1 MKKII
6 AIVAGGDSSEH
17 DVSLRS
23 AAGIYSWIDKEKY
36 DVYIVEISYEGW
48 YAHLPS
54 GKLSPV
60 YRHNFSFKDEWG
72 KDVKPDYAYIT
83 IHGTPGEDGT
93 LQGYFDLISVPYS
106 TSGVLIESLT
116 FNKFALNQ
124 FLKNF
129 GVKVAED
136 MLVRKGQEV
145 DPKQVVATVG
155 LPCFIKPNAGGSSF
169 GVTHC
174 KTIDDVIPSIEKA
187 MNESD
192 EVLIESELK
201 GTEISNGVYRTKSG
215 GLKVLPI
222 TEVVPKTDFF
232 DYDAKYNGLVEE
244 ITPARLSEE
253 TTKRVQA
260 LTGAIYDILGASG
273 IIRIDYIIG
282 KNEAGDDVVN
292 MLEINTT
299 PGMTATSFIPQQ
311 VRAAGMEMH
320 DVLNEIIEDKLG

>member
-1 MKKII
+1 MKKVI

-23 AAGIYSWIDKEKY
+23 AAGIDSWIDKEQY
-36 DVYIVEISYEGW
+36 DVYIVEVSRQGW
-48 YAHLPS
+48 VAHLPN
-54 GKLSPV
+54 GKKSAV

-72 KDVKPDYAYIT
+72 RDIRPDYAYIT

-93 LQGYFDLISVPYS
+93 LQGYFDLLQIPYS

-124 FLKNF
+124 FLKGF

-136 MLVRKGQEV
+136 VLVRQGQEV
-145 DPKQVVATVG
+145 DAQQIG
-155 LPCFIKPNAGGSSF
+155 GGSSF

-174 KTIDDVIPSIEKA
+174 KTLEGVIPAIEKA
-187 MNESD
+187 MEECP

-201 GTEISNGVYRTKSG
+201 GVEISNGVYKTKASG
-215 GLKVLPI
+215 MHVLPI

-244 ITPARLSEE
+244 ITPARLSED

-260 LTGAIYDILGASG
+260 LSAAIYDILGASG
-273 IIRIDYIIG
+273 LIRIDYIIS
-282 KNEAGDDVVN
+282 KNEAGDDVIN

-299 PGMTATSFIPQQ
+299 PGMTPTSFIPQQ
-311 VRAAGMEMH
+311 VRAEGNEMK
-320 DVLNEIIEDKLG
+320 DMLNAIIADKLCN